1 MATKGKFKVELKAD
15 VDSAQFQAGDKHV
28 ELTSDNPSFETDDPA
43 LFAELSQLPFLKG
56 SAEKTSE
63 KAGG

>member
-1 MATKGKFKVELKAD
+1 MATKAKFKLELKAGFEG
-15 VDSAQFQAGDKHV
+15 AQFQAGDEYV
-28 ELTSDNPSFETDDPA
+28 ELTSDSPTFETDDPN

-56 SAEKTSE
+56 TAEKTSE